1 METELASRSLT
12 EFVRQAWPV
21 IRPSTPYVH
30 NWHIDAIAD
39 HLEAVTRGE
48 ITRLLINMPPRF
60 MKSIL
65 VGVMWPAWE
74 WINSPSIQWLTGS
87 YADRLAIRDAR
98 EMRTLIES
106 PWYRERWGDR
116 FVLTSDQNE
125 KRRFEN
131 DKHGHRIAFS
141 IGGGVTGE
149 GGDRIIL
156 DDPHDYE
163 KAQSDTERETATTN
177 FDQQVSTRLNQPAYS
192 AIVIVMQRLHEK
204 DLSGHVLEAGGY
216 QHLLL
221 PMHYDPKRSKV
232 TVLGK
237 YDPRTQDGELAW
249 PERFPQEVVDN
260 WTKTLG
266 SYGASGQLEQSP
278 TPVAGGIFKRAW
290 WKWYTVAPAQFDEII
305 QSWDFAVKDSND
317 YVVGQVWGRVGAR
330 YYLLD
335 QVRALLDFPA
345 SVQAVRTLTA
355 KWPHSGAKLV
365 EDKANGP
372 AVIATLKDEIAGLI
386 AVSPDGDKRA
396 RALAVTPAIEAGNVF
411 LPDPTIA
418 PWIND
423 YIEELSIFDN
433 GAHDDQV
440 DATSQG
446 LHRMM
451 HGIGQGWSQFEALRT
466 LSGGGTKAQVQT
478 SVRKVPPPEISHV
491 APGRCSANGDEVISI
506 VGRFF
511 ADAVRVTIDDVAVW
525 TEVVDQNRLNITT
538 QPHARGRADVIV
550 TTPHGSAK
558 AKQALEFA

>member
-204 DLSGHVLEAGGY
+204 DLSGHVLAAGGY